1 MTRTPMSTITRPTT
15 RIAYRATAVTVPLNR
30 LPSGSPA
37 SAPGASPDASCHGP
51 VGAPPLSFFFER
63 GSALTDASLAVL
75 TTDHPPAAVLDVA
88 RAVRPG
94 SRSSARAP
102 GWGVAPTAAA
112 QTPVAASPGVRRAE
126 PRVAP
131 RRRTPGR

>member
-88 RAVRPG
+88 RAAGTTGCAGGIG
-94 SRSSARAP
+94 SAGRGA
-102 GWGVAPTAAA
+102 GVHDGSLGAGL
-112 QTPVAASPGVRRAE
+112 GVGSGA
-126 PRVAP
+126 
-131 RRRTPGR
+131 GRNGSGGATG